1 MIKSKNP
8 SLTLVAVFECGCVWI
23 RDRRLCDVVK
33 KKKKK
38 KSQGP
43 IISHFTNLK
52 DTKPSFSSCFLS
64 I

>member
-38 KSQGP
+38 KPGSYYLP
-43 IISHFTNLK
+43 FY
-52 DTKPSFSSCFLS
+52 KP
-64 I
+64 